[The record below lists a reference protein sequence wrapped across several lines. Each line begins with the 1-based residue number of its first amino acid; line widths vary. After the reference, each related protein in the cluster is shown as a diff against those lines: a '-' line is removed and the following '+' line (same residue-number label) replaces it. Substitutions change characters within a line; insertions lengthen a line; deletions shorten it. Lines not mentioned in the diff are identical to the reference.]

1 MRAFSELYEEL
12 DTTTSTNLKVAA
24 MVRFFNSA
32 TPADAAWAAYILS
45 GHRLKRF
52 IGPAL
57 LRRWLVE
64 VSALPEWL
72 VEESYST
79 VGDLAETVALLME
92 SDLAAAAVVPDLPL
106 STWIEDRLLPLREVD
121 EEQQRTAIAEWWRT
135 LPYRECFIL
144 NKLLTGELRVGVS
157 ELLVTRAL
165 AEVLHIER
173 GDVTRRLMGEW
184 RPSSEFWEGLR
195 STAPP
200 ASDPAAPY
208 PFYLASPLEADPAT
222 LGDASGWLAEWKW
235 DGIRSQLI
243 RREGKCFIWSRG
255 EDLVTER
262 FPEVVAEAALLP
274 DGVVLDGE
282 LVAWRDGAIRPFAEL
297 QQRIGRKKVTPAI
310 LEQVPVRFLAYD
322 LLEQSNTDIRSLP
335 LRERR
340 ERLIALLRDVPN
352 ILGISTA
359 IEASS
364 WEELAKFREES
375 RSRAVEGLML
385 KALDSP
391 YGTGRQRGSW
401 WKWKIEPFTFDGVM
415 LYAQPGHGRRSNL
428 YTDYT
433 FGVWNNGELVP
444 VAKAY
449 SGLSN
454 AEIAELDRWIRAH
467 TTEKFGPVRQLER
480 TQVFELAYE
489 GIAAS
494 SRHKSGIAL
503 RFPRILRRR
512 TDKPAEE
519 ADKLSDLQ
527 AVLEAHR
534 QSGQSQIEGDA
545 DDVGDGTDA
554 DSDPGGD
561 EGAGV
566 GNSRDQ

>member
-24 MVRFFNSA
+24 MVRYFNTA
-32 TPADAAWAAYILS
+32 APADAAWAAYILS
-45 GHRLKRF
+45 GRRLKRF
-52 IGPAL
+52 IGPSL
-57 LRRWLVE
+57 LRRWLIE
-64 VSALPEWL
+64 VSELPEWL
-72 VEESYST
+72 VDESYST

-92 SDLAAAAVVPDLPL
+92 NSLADATVVPDLPL
-106 STWIEDRLLPLREVD
+106 ATWIDDRLLPLREV
-121 EEQQRTAIAEWWRT
+121 EEPQQRAAIIEWWRT
-135 LPYRECFIL
+135 LPYRECFLL

-165 AEVLHIER
+165 AEVLQLER
-173 GDVTRRLMGEW
+173 NDVSRRIMGEW
-184 RPSSEFWEGLR
+184 RPSAEFWEGLR
-195 STAPP
+195 SSEAST
-200 ASDPAAPY
+200 SDPSAPY
-208 PFYLASPLEADPAT
+208 PFFLASPLEADPAT
-222 LGDASGWLAEWKW
+222 LGPTADWLAEWKW
-235 DGIRSQLI
+235 DGIRSELI
-243 RREGKCFIWSRG
+243 RREGHCFIWSRG

-262 FPEVVAEAALLP
+262 FPEVAEAAAKLP

-282 LVAWRDGAIRPFAEL
+282 LVAWRNGTIQPFADL
-297 QQRIGRKKVTPAI
+297 QQRIGRKKLSPAI
-310 LEQVPVRFLAYD
+310 LNSVPVRFLAYD
-322 LLEQSNTDIRSLP
+322 LLEQDHIDIRALP
-335 LRERR
+335 LSERR
-340 ERLIALLRDVPN
+340 ARLEALIAAAPDV
-352 ILGISTA
+352 LGMSPAIAAST
-359 IEASS
+359 
-364 WEELAKFREES
+364 WEELAALRSQS

-401 WKWKIEPFTFDGVM
+401 WKWKIDPYSFDGVM

-433 FGVWNNGELVP
+433 FGVWSNGELVP

-454 AEIAELDRWIRAH
+454 VEIADLDRWIRSH
-467 TTEKFGPVRQLER
+467 TTEKFGPVRQVEQ

-503 RFPRILRRR
+503 RFPRIMRRR
-512 TDKPAEE
+512 TDKPASE

-534 QSGQSQIEGDA
+534 GQLRQE
-545 DDVGDGTDA
+545 
-554 DSDPGGD
+554 SDPTT
-561 EGAGV
+561 
-566 GNSRDQ
+566 